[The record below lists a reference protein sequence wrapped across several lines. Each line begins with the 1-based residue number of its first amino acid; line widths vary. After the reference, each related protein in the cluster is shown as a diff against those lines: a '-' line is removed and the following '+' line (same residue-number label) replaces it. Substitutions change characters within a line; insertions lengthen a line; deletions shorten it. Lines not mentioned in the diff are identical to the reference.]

1 MTSRGGFLILA
12 YALLV
17 CVVVAMSFQIQ
28 AVANRLDRSL
38 DEQTATIKKFA
49 CEETDRRDLGV
60 AKLLKDG
67 TITKQTAETLTAG
80 RSLCK

>member
-1 MTSRGGFLILA
+1 MSRQVLLIA
-12 YALLV
+12 SYFLLV
-17 CVVVAMSFQIQ
+17 CVVVAMSFQIA

-49 CEETDRRDLGV
+49 CGEQDRRDFGV

-80 RSLCK
+80 RSLCE

>member
-1 MTSRGGFLILA
+1 VSRQVLLIA
-12 YALLV
+12 GYFLLV
-17 CVVVAMSFQIQ
+17 GVVVAMSFQIA

-49 CEETDRRDLGV
+49 CGEQDRRDFGV

-80 RSLCK
+80 RSLCE

>member
-1 MTSRGGFLILA
+1 MSRQVLLIA
-12 YALLV
+12 GYFLLV
-17 CVVVAMSFQIQ
+17 GVVVAMSFQIA

-49 CEETDRRDLGV
+49 CGEHDRRDFGV

-80 RSLCK
+80 RSLCE

>member
-1 MTSRGGFLILA
+1 MARQVLLA
-12 YALLV
+12 TAYFLLV
-17 CVVVAMSFQIQ
+17 CVTAVMSFQIA

-38 DEQTATIKKFA
+38 DKQTELVKKFA

-80 RSLCK
+80 RSLCE

>member
-1 MTSRGGFLILA
+1 MRRQTLLVTA
-12 YALLV
+12 YFLLV
-17 CVVVAMSFQIQ
+17 CVVIAMSFQIA

-38 DEQTATIKKFA
+38 DEQTALVKKFA

-67 TITKQTAETLTAG
+67 AITKQTAETLTAG
-80 RSLCK
+80 RALCN